1 MSRLSTHLQLA
12 LDELKCSARSLEQ
25 RAGLPPM
32 TVRGIM
38 DNAHPRTERFEKL
51 LSAIPRLDLRLSLL
65 IAYTLDDTPESQRP
79 AVEAVLNEHLMVWHQ
94 THNPT
99 EGEAIA
105 TIAEEATVYR
115 IRPSAA
121 SQARQVVDAMRQA
134 IDEGDTDLT
143 NWLATTG
150 QLLLAPH
157 LQGKVERR
165 ED

>member
-1 MSRLSTHLQLA
+1 
-12 LDELKCSARSLEQ
+12 
-25 RAGLPPM
+25 
-32 TVRGIM
+32 M

-51 LSAIPRLDLRLSLL
+51 LAAIPRLDLRLSLL
-65 IAYTLDDTPESQRP
+65 IAYTLDDTPESHRP

-99 EGEAIA
+99 EAEASAIVV
-105 TIAEEATVYR
+105 EEATVYR

-121 SQARQVVDAMRQA
+121 SQARQVLDAMRQA

-143 NWLATTG
+143 HWLATTG

-157 LQGKVERR
+157 LAGKVERR